1 MRVGAGLGITAK
13 ALEFLLRIERDQRG
27 GARPIKI
34 DPFRLVQ
41 SIHRAQDILFPQY
54 SDGIR
59 NGGLRVLAHSFYD
72 GMNIIAWIDVLIG
85 NPVLAAAGQ
94 FHRQS
99 NRQRFI
105 AFESK
110 LLAQPNN
117 RGFAGLASFR
127 HLFDGLAD
135 GLLAMIQ
142 QIACHPCLRR

>member
-41 SIHRAQDILFPQY
+41 SIHRAQDVLFPQH

-59 NGGLRVLAHSFYD
+59 NGGLRVLAHPFYD

-94 FHRQS
+94 FHRQR
-99 NRQRFI
+99 N
-105 AFESK
+105 
-110 LLAQPNN
+110 
-117 RGFAGLASFR
+117 
-127 HLFDGLAD
+127 
-135 GLLAMIQ
+135 
-142 QIACHPCLRR
+142 